1 LRRLLVWVLKRF
13 WFPILIL
20 ILAQLGKKYT
30 WANQAHEKLRKFS

>member
-1 LRRLLVWVLKRF
+1 MRKLVIWILKRF

-30 WANQAHEKLRKFS
+30 WASEVHTKLKKLK

>member
-1 LRRLLVWVLKRF
+1 MRRFLIWLIKNF

-30 WANQAHEKLRKFS
+30 WASEAHSKLKKFR